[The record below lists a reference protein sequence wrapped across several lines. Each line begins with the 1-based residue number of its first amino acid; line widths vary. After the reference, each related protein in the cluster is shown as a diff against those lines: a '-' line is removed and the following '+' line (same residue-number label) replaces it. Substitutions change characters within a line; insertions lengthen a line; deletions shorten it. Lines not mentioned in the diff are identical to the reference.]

1 MKKMFMFIL
10 LFAGIISA
18 QSNVYFL
25 SSPSLSPDAKNVVFT
40 YQQDLWIVPTDGG
53 NAYRLTG
60 MQGNETDAVFSPDGK
75 WIAFDGT
82 QDGNSNIYLIPVE
95 GGKIKQLTYYDGTD
109 QVSSWSWDSKYIY
122 FTSSRYN
129 RMSTYKVSIDGSTP
143 ERLFEN
149 YFSWPHNLVVNP
161 KTGEYLF
168 NESWESSIF
177 TNRKRYKGAFNPDIK
192 SYNPKTGE
200 FKKLTDWIGKDMWPT
215 VDRSGNIYFVSD
227 EANNEYNLYTFTNG
241 KKAQLTN
248 FDSSIKRPRVSADGT
263 NVVFEKD
270 YQLYLYNTTTKQTK
284 KINVDLPENSTLTTL
299 QDFNVSGKI
308 TNFDISPDHKKIA
321 FSSRGLLF
329 VSDMEGKFVRELNT
343 NPEGRVLEVAWTD
356 SADLIFNQVVDGWQN
371 LYTIKADG
379 SDKEKQITS
388 DERNNRS
395 IEMNTDRTKMV
406 YLSGRDQLKILDL
419 KTMKSETI
427 LTDEFWAIQ
436 NSQPHFSPDDKW
448 ILYTAYRNFEQEVF
462 VINLESKKTYD
473 ITNSGLSQA
482 DPVWSPDGK
491 YIYFES
497 DRKNPAYP
505 YGFTN
510 AHIYRI
516 ALEKFDVEFK
526 SDRFDKLFEK
536 EKKDTTKNIVKINF
550 KDLTDR
556 WEEITDDLGN
566 QLNPY
571 ILNDK
576 EDTKV
581 IYASNQEGSFNL
593 WVKTLKP
600 FEKTETDKIAGA
612 KGGGYQIVKAGSNY
626 YVLIG
631 GSISKLVMSQNK
643 LDKIKISYTFNKNL
657 MSEFKQMYYEVWAN
671 LDENYYDSNFHGVDW
686 AKMEKRYA
694 KFLPYITSRSDLRTL
709 LNDLEGELNSS
720 HQGFYSN
727 GSEEKT
733 FYTTKSLATGILF
746 DNNNPYTVKHIV
758 KESPADKINKDVK
771 PGDELIAVNGENV
784 DAKINREYYFSK
796 PTLENEVT
804 LTFKRDGKSFDA
816 KFHPESS
823 RSLSNQLY
831 NEWIN
836 ANKNYVDENSNNKI
850 AYVYMKNMTGSAL
863 DQFYIDMTSDD
874 AFKKDGLIL
883 DLRYNTGGNVHDKV
897 LQFLSQ
903 RPYLQWKY
911 RNGKFTIQPN
921 FTPSAHPIVLLV
933 NEQTLSDGEMT
944 SAGFKAL
951 GLGKIIGTE
960 TYRWIIFTSGNG
972 LVDGSFYRL
981 PSWGCF
987 TLDGKDL
994 EHTGV
999 SPDIY
1004 VDTNFKDRVEG
1015 KDPQLDRAIQEIK
1028 TEWEK

>member
-129 RMSTYKVSIDGSTP
+129 RMSTYKVSIDGATP

-227 EANNEYNLYTFTNG
+227 EANNEYNLYTFTKG

-270 YQLYLYNTTTKQTK
+270 YQLYLYNTSTKQTK
-284 KINVDLPENSTLTTL
+284 KINVNLPENITLTTL

-395 IEMNTDRTKMV
+395 IEMNTNRTKMV
-406 YLSGRDQLKILDL
+406 YLSGRDQLRILDL

-510 AHIYRI
+510 AHIY
-516 ALEKFDVEFK
+516 
-526 SDRFDKLFEK
+526 
-536 EKKDTTKNIVKINF
+536 
-550 KDLTDR
+550 
-556 WEEITDDLGN
+556 
-566 QLNPY
+566 
-571 ILNDK
+571 
-576 EDTKV
+576 
-581 IYASNQEGSFNL
+581 
-593 WVKTLKP
+593 
-600 FEKTETDKIAGA
+600 
-612 KGGGYQIVKAGSNY
+612 
-626 YVLIG
+626 
-631 GSISKLVMSQNK
+631 
-643 LDKIKISYTFNKNL
+643 
-657 MSEFKQMYYEVWAN
+657 
-671 LDENYYDSNFHGVDW
+671 
-686 AKMEKRYA
+686 
-694 KFLPYITSRSDLRTL
+694 
-709 LNDLEGELNSS
+709 
-720 HQGFYSN
+720 
-727 GSEEKT
+727 
-733 FYTTKSLATGILF
+733 
-746 DNNNPYTVKHIV
+746 
-758 KESPADKINKDVK
+758 
-771 PGDELIAVNGENV
+771 
-784 DAKINREYYFSK
+784 
-796 PTLENEVT
+796 
-804 LTFKRDGKSFDA
+804 
-816 KFHPESS
+816 
-823 RSLSNQLY
+823 
-831 NEWIN
+831 
-836 ANKNYVDENSNNKI
+836 
-850 AYVYMKNMTGSAL
+850 
-863 DQFYIDMTSDD
+863 
-874 AFKKDGLIL
+874 
-883 DLRYNTGGNVHDKV
+883 
-897 LQFLSQ
+897 
-903 RPYLQWKY
+903 
-911 RNGKFTIQPN
+911 
-921 FTPSAHPIVLLV
+921 
-933 NEQTLSDGEMT
+933 
-944 SAGFKAL
+944 
-951 GLGKIIGTE
+951 
-960 TYRWIIFTSGNG
+960 
-972 LVDGSFYRL
+972 
-981 PSWGCF
+981 
-987 TLDGKDL
+987 
-994 EHTGV
+994 
-999 SPDIY
+999 
-1004 VDTNFKDRVEG
+1004 
-1015 KDPQLDRAIQEIK
+1015 
-1028 TEWEK
+1028 